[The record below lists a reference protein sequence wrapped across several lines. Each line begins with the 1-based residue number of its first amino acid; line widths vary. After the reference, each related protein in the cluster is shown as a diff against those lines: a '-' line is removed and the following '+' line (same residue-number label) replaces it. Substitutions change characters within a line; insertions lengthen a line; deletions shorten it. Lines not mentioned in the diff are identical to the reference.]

1 MGTLNGVSLGPR
13 NLRSAEGF
21 LRQEVLEIHRTI
33 WCFSWGYHGDFPA
46 NKTQQE
52 WAAVILAGQKSAT
65 WLGNTPTSH
74 GGCWPR
80 FVKGTLKWDMIAQ
93 MLSLKW
99 GFPEMGSTQKY
110 EVYSGKSLSKKDDDW
125 GYPRGYPYD
134 FGTPQI
140 NHRSSRTAASPAQGM
155 RRLGSNACGNG
166 WGGLRSLKSTW
177 VVGHFPVGNGSG
189 IIW

>member
-1 MGTLNGVSLGPR
+1 M
-13 NLRSAEGF
+13 
-21 LRQEVLEIHRTI
+21 LEIHRTI
-33 WCFSWGYHGDFPA
+33 WCFSWGYHGYFPA

-110 EVYSGKSLSKKDDDW
+110 EEKIVEN
-125 GYPRGYPYD
+125 PYRKRMMT
-134 FGTPQI
+134 GGIPGGIPMTSEP
-140 NHRSSRTAASPAQGM
+140 SRTAVSPAQGM
-155 RRLGSNACGNG
+155 RLLGSNACGNG
-166 WGGLRSLKSTW
+166 WEGLRSLKSTW